1 MDAGAIARP
10 LPARQPATLRAVTA
24 PSRAARRAARSFA
37 VLLAVPMGLALAGCT
52 CRKEEPLAT
61 SPAASTSASA
71 SASAPVLKADVHLF
85 RTSLVVFGSSTPL
98 PISADFTEAVVELG
112 PALQRAAKVRPNADD
127 PVRMRVERDVNYG
140 QLTRVLQAAIGQRI
154 FRWEIVG
161 LDEGGNPRMVKA
173 LPPAGYPAGNCFVTA
188 WLGPDQRVQ
197 VGIDTAPLDASTGMK
212 GVLVPPR
219 DGRMVPDLV
228 HGVVRRLDS
237 QCKDGHL
244 RLLTQPTAAFG
255 RLFDLA
261 LSFEDAKDKP
271 KVSTLQFVV
280 PSVGP
285 LDSPVEVLK

>member
-1 MDAGAIARP
+1 MTA
-10 LPARQPATLRAVTA
+10 LP
-24 PSRAARRAARSFA
+24 RAARRAAR
-37 VLLAVPMGLALAGCT
+37 LLFVPTAGLVLAGCT
-52 CRKEEPLAT
+52 CRKEEPVT
-61 SPAASTSASA
+61 TTPAPSGAPSA

-85 RTSLVVFGSSTPL
+85 RTSIVVFGSSTPL

-140 QLTRVLQAAIGQRI
+140 QFTRVLQTAIGQRI

-161 LDEGGNPRMVKA
+161 LDEGGTPRVVKA

-188 WLGPDQRVQ
+188 WLGPDQRIQ
-197 VGIDTAPLDASTGMK
+197 IGIDTAPLDASTGMK
-212 GVLVPPR
+212 GVLIPPR
-219 DGRMVPDLV
+219 DSRMVTELA
-228 HGVVRRLDS
+228 HGVVHRLDS
-237 QCKDGHL
+237 QCKDGQL
-244 RLLTQPTAAFG
+244 RLLTQPTASFG